1 MSEEG
6 SIDYDFDEDEASD
19 FSFESDYDDQN
30 DNMIDTPIES
40 PKDKTDISKLAKFK
54 KWTTKE
60 FINEN
65 FINAAVKL
73 QNLQLPQ
80 CNLEDLLIMLHQL
93 KWQSEEVINNYYD
106 NYDKLMNDCGIPK
119 VKNNVIKEKLEY
131 SCPICCEEYD
141 NIKTFQLSCG
151 HEYCI
156 NCYHSYL
163 KTQLTN
169 GQLIRCIDTSCN
181 LTIPH
186 LLTQEIFD
194 LFSQDVRDPAQ
205 DFFEVPTANSKYAH
219 NMLLSSAA
227 RSYINSKKS
236 KYKWCPAPDCENL
249 VELVDNYALHLDNDD
264 DDFDEYLS
272 DEESTLLD
280 PSTNNVKDKSKSP
293 SVDRPIDIS
302 LTPIVSCGTD
312 HQFCYNCQYENH
324 LPCPCNIVRSWIK
337 KCKDDSETAN
347 WIEANTHNCPKCLNS
362 IEKNGGCNHMTCR
375 TCNYEFCWIC
385 FKEWSIHGSQFFK
398 CNNFDKSEKDAIEL
412 NQKQKRVSLQRYLH
426 YYKRFAVHESSMKG
440 DMKALDKINQRMES
454 FMSEQS
460 KQNLSNLSWTD
471 VQFLKDA
478 FKALTNG
485 RKTLKW
491 SYCFGF
497 YMKELIFAEVFEQ
510 TQEHLNRV
518 VEDLSKIVEEINDKK
533 NNDRSTELIM
543 KNKKALIS
551 LTNAVTKG
559 QQSLIQCA
567 ESGLKEERLKFDLSI

>member
-1 MSEEG
+1 MSEEE
-6 SIDYDFDEDEASD
+6 SIDYDYDEDEESE

-30 DNMIDTPIES
+30 DNIIDTPSES
-40 PKDKTDISKLAKFK
+40 PKDKTDISKLASFK
-54 KWTTKE
+54 KWTTKD

-73 QNLQLPQ
+73 QNQLPQ
-80 CNLEDLLIMLHQL
+80 CEIEDLLIMLHQL

-106 NYDKLMNDCGIPK
+106 NYDKLMKDCGIPK
-119 VKNNVIKEKLEY
+119 VKHNVIQKKKGF
-131 SCPICCEEYD
+131 SCSICCEEYGTED
-141 NIKTFQLSCG
+141 TFQLSCG

-156 NCYHSYL
+156 NCYHAYL

-169 GQLIRCIDTSCN
+169 GQLIRCMDTSCN

-186 LLTQEIFD
+186 LLTQKIFD
-194 LFSQDVRDPAQ
+194 MFSDDVRDPTQ
-205 DFFEVPTANSKYAH
+205 DFFEAPSANLKYIH
-219 NMLLSSAA
+219 NLLLRSAA
-227 RSYINSKKS
+227 RVYINSKKQR
-236 KYKWCPAPDCENL
+236 YKWCPAPDCENL
-249 VELVDNYALHLDNDD
+249 VELVDNYALHLDNDE

-272 DEESTLLD
+272 DSETTLLD
-280 PSTNNVKDKSKSP
+280 PVNVKDKSKSP
-293 SVDRPIDIS
+293 GIDKPIDIS
-302 LTPIVSCGTD
+302 LTPIVSCGND

-324 LPCPCNIVRSWIK
+324 LPCPCNIVKLWIK

-347 WIEANTHNCPKCLNS
+347 WIEANTHSCPKCLNS

-385 FKEWSIHGSQFFK
+385 LKEWSIHGSQYFK

-412 NQKQKRVSLQRYLH
+412 NQKQKKVSLQRYLH

-440 DMKALDKINQRMES
+440 DMKALEKINQRMES
-454 FMSEQS
+454 FMSEQL

-543 KNKKALIS
+543 KNKQALIS

-559 QQSLIQCA
+559 QHSLIQCA
-567 ESGLKEERLKFDLSI
+567 ESGLKEERLKFEVLV